1 MSRSRLIAAS
11 AAIGLAL
18 AGCSD
23 SSTSSLFKPSPP
35 PTQALQFESV
45 PPGADVR
52 TADGQTCRTPCSL
65 AVPLTAQSVNFAMNG
80 YVPQT
85 VPVAVHQ
92 DNVFSPTVFAPNP
105 VAVGLQAAQP
115 PKPVKKPKPKTAANP
130 GAKPK
135 TAARSSAPQPASS
148 MPAPAPAPMQDNAFP
163 PPPPMQSPVEAR
175 FPAPPPQPA
184 PPPIH

>member
-1 MSRSRLIAAS
+1 MSRRRLIAAS

-35 PTQALQFESV
+35 TTNALQFKSV

-65 AVPLTAQSVNFAMNG
+65 AVPLTAQSVNVAMNG
-80 YVPQT
+80 YVPQS

-105 VAVGLQAAQP
+105 VTVSLQAEQP
-115 PKPVKKPKPKTAANP
+115 PKPVKRPKPKTAANP
-130 GAKPK
+130 GAKTK
-135 TAARSSAPQPASS
+135 TAARSSTPQPAS

-175 FPAPPPQPA
+175 FPPPPLQPV